1 MICSNSNNDDN
12 NNNSSS
18 SNNNN
23 NNNNSNAKSK
33 NLARC
38 EITSHIFAKTMLE

>member
-18 SNNNN
+18 SN